1 MVFVLLSRTF
11 DVILIFDEGVRVCNS
26 GMKQLRDSILQT
38 ETHRQAEQLIKSML
52 HHVLSPTPAAPARR
66 LG

>member
-26 GMKQLRDSILQT
+26 GMKQLRDFILQT

-52 HHVLSPTPAAPARR
+52 HHMS
-66 LG
+66 